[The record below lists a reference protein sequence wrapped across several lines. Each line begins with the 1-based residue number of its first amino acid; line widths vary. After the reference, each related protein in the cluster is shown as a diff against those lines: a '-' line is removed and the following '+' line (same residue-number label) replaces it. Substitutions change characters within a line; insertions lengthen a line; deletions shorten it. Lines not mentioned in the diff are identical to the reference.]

1 MNDIAIIKDDGFS
14 VAEKSSETLIS
25 GKMLKF
31 NDGRYTVDKTELLP
45 PNTVLAAVGSVTVWV
60 HWVDGKPAEHRITQ
74 SGQQHPEREELP
86 DLDES
91 AWPPG
96 LNDEP
101 SDPWRDTR
109 YLHLIDPQTG
119 ADYTF
124 VTDSFGGRRA
134 VHDLKSQ
141 IANVRFAHPNAVA
154 IVQPASTTMKTH
166 FGLKMRPAFKVVG
179 WRGKQEKAPPQAIEP
194 RKESIND
201 DIPY

>member
-1 MNDIAIIKDDGFS
+1 MNDIAMTNDDGFS
-14 VAEKSSETLIS
+14 VAEKSGETMIS

-45 PNTVLAAVGSVTVWV
+45 PDTVLVAVGSVTAWV
-60 HWVDGKPAEHRITQ
+60 HWVDGNPAEHRVTRP
-74 SGQQHPEREELP
+74 GQHHPEREELP

-134 VHDLKSQ
+134 ISDLKSQ
-141 IANVRFAHPNAVA
+141 IANVRFAHPNAIA
-154 IVQPASTTMKTH
+154 IVQLTSTTMKTR

-179 WRGKQEKAPPQAIEP
+179 WRGRQEDARQHLIEP
-194 RKESIND
+194 RKQPLND
-201 DIPY
+201 DIPF